1 MKKRLLSSLLIA
13 ALLVGIFA
21 ISAFAASGTF
31 SSSSLASG
39 YGKTIFASKTMS
51 KSTNVC
57 ITQDSAT
64 VISTT
69 RDASVRYVLKR
80 SDTGVEM
87 DYDFLDGADEGTL
100 TPIFNNVSSSLVAYN
115 SESSSIKF
123 AGSYSY

>member
-31 SSSSLASG
+31 SSSSLAYG